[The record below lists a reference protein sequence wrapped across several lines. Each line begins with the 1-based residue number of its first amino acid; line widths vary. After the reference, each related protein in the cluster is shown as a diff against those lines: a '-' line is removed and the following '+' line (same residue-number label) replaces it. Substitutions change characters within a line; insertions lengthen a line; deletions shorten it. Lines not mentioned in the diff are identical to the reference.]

1 MTTRPVIN
9 ITHAEPGKRPRKFAR
24 VVFPEGWTLAAIRDT
39 LARFPET
46 QGYRCDL
53 REVGPQGFSLP
64 WTGTPLNV
72 AGGL

>member
-1 MTTRPVIN
+1 
-9 ITHAEPGKRPRKFAR
+9 

-39 LARFPET
+39 LARCWVPQRYPET

-64 WTGTPLNV
+64 WTGANV
-72 AGGL
+72 GAA